1 MVLAAGPVELTAWPV
16 ALRDA
21 RPAVIDRAD
30 PGWPAGLA
38 ALVGEARADRPPGWS
53 PPPRPPMPDQRSV
66 PAPAAGAR
74 AERLRP
80 CAIDD
85 DVQFTLYRP
94 GTVSP
99 RRWHWLLLFAH
110 KSEGGP
116 ELDDPLAE
124 VRRQAEGIL
133 GAEADDYGTLT
144 ADSAGSLRRG
154 TTLLIEPWL
163 DGATFNPPTVELQW
177 YEPVHRADFRFQVA
191 EGGPAVARGGVRIFA
206 GVVLIGE
213 LTMTV
218 RVASGEDAAAPPQ
231 RADRFRRI
239 FASYAHADAE
249 VVDRLAAAVGVLGD
263 EYIIDSR
270 NLRSGEDWERQIEGF
285 IEQADVFQLF
295 WSSNAL
301 RSPYVLAECRHALS
315 LDRDGF
321 IRPVVWEDPF
331 PQDVDADLPP
341 APIRRLHFSRL
352 MDDETRSAAAAA
364 RTAAAPAASAPPP
377 MTRPTAAPPPPPPV
391 PQAGAAAPGG
401 PIRPS
406 TAPPPTR
413 SAQRRSRV
421 PWAAAALVAVLGV
434 GAGAFAL
441 QGGGDDGDSTAEPF
455 PSATP
460 GTSPSAETT
469 EGAGAT
475 QPTVAPTVS
484 SVDGRDHRHSPDP
497 DEPTVTE
504 PTVTEVPTACDA
516 ACLRAAFPFMD
527 DGECEDVDP
536 PPGPGIEHRAVPAGL
551 TVERRHGALPRGG
564 DGQQPRHRRLP
575 RPTRSA
581 HRRPGDR
588 RGAMGARRR
597 RAGPV
602 RGLHLDRARRPVPGL
617 PGMGRGRIAGGRVGL
632 RRGRRHRAGAVGG
645 RHLVSPA
652 MTLDPNVI
660 TVIDGGTGTEIQRR
674 GVPMDDRTWC
684 AEANLIAPD
693 VVRDVHR
700 SYVEA
705 GAQLLI
711 ANTFASSPFLFS
723 HLDRLDELAGIDRRA
738 VELAREA
745 AEGRVPVAGSF
756 STMRPGP
763 AGSDRTDLTRE
774 WPESGSPRAVP
785 PEGRSLGGRRRR
797 PHRHGDDARHRLLGV
812 GDGGRHGDRPARLGG
827 LGLRAGRRRRARRV
841 VAAGLRHRRR
851 WSRRWPP
858 SAPS

>member
-1 MVLAAGPVELTAWPV
+1 MPDAAVVGSRERRSVAQQQLVVLGAAEARVDTQLSEALESAETRVDLIRTDRARQEWVDALIRLEDADTVLVVVSAEATAEPAWTQLVDYAVALRPGLVVLAAGPVELSAWPV

-21 RPAVIDRAD
+21 RPPVIDRAD
-30 PGWPAGLA
+30 PDWLVGLA
-38 ALVGEARADRPPGWS
+38 ALVGEARADRPPGWT
-53 PPPRPPMPDQRSV
+53 PPPRPPMPEKPSV
-66 PAPAAGAR
+66 PSPAAGAR
-74 AERLRP
+74 PEDP
-80 CAIDD
+80 SGPIDD

-116 ELDDPLAE
+116 EMDDPEAE

-133 GAEADDYGTLT
+133 GADAADYGTLT

-191 EGGPAVARGGVRIFA
+191 EDGPAVARGGVRIFA

-218 RVASGEDAAAPPQ
+218 RVASGEDASAPPQ

-270 NLRSGEDWERQIEGF
+270 NLRSGEDWEQQIEGF

-315 LDRDGF
+315 LDREGF

-352 MDDETRSAAAAA
+352 MADEARS
-364 RTAAAPAASAPPP
+364 SATGLPPP
-377 MTRPTAAPPPPPPV
+377 PHPPPPPPPQVTQPTAAPPPPPPV
-391 PQAGAAAPGG
+391 TQAGAAAPSG

-406 TAPPPTR
+406 TAAPPTR

-421 PWAAAALVAVLGV
+421 PWAAAALVALLGV

-460 GTSPSAETT
+460 GTSPSAGTT

-475 QPTVAPTVS
+475 QPTVAPTVTPS
-484 SVDGRDHRHSPDP
+484 AGETIATPPIS
-497 DEPTVTE
+497 DEPTDTE

-536 PPGPGIEHRAVPAGL
+536 LPDLESNTELCLLASPSSGGTVRFRA
-551 TVERRHGALPRGG
+551 GG
-564 DGQQPRHRRLP
+564 DREQPRHRRLS
-575 RPTRSA
+575 RPARSA
-581 HRRPGDR
+581 HRRRRDR
-588 RGAMGARRR
+588 RREMGA
-597 RAGPV
+597 
-602 RGLHLDRARRPVPGL
+602 
-617 PGMGRGRIAGGRVGL
+617 
-632 RRGRRHRAGAVGG
+632 
-645 RHLVSPA
+645 
-652 MTLDPNVI
+652 
-660 TVIDGGTGTEIQRR
+660 
-674 GVPMDDRTWC
+674 
-684 AEANLIAPD
+684 
-693 VVRDVHR
+693 
-700 SYVEA
+700 
-705 GAQLLI
+705 
-711 ANTFASSPFLFS
+711 
-723 HLDRLDELAGIDRRA
+723 
-738 VELAREA
+738 
-745 AEGRVPVAGSF
+745 
-756 STMRPGP
+756 
-763 AGSDRTDLTRE
+763 
-774 WPESGSPRAVP
+774 
-785 PEGRSLGGRRRR
+785 
-797 PHRHGDDARHRLLGV
+797 
-812 GDGGRHGDRPARLGG
+812 
-827 LGLRAGRRRRARRV
+827 
-841 VAAGLRHRRR
+841 
-851 WSRRWPP
+851 
-858 SAPS
+858 